1 MAKKIDKE
9 SSDGVFIFD
18 TKLLGYRKE
27 VTRTIA
33 IPKEQ
38 SLYKLAEAIIAAYN
52 FDFDH
57 CFGFFDS
64 KSDNPYSKSV
74 RKYELFTDMVAEGM
88 NIEPTG
94 ADSVKHT
101 RLDQVW
107 SRHGDSMLFLFDY
120 GDVWRFLVTLT
131 ATGNGHTSSSLP
143 SVLMSSGKAP
153 KQYR

>member
-1 MAKKIDKE
+1 MVKNVDKK

-18 TKLLGYRKE
+18 TKLLEYRRE

-38 SLYKLAEAIIAAYN
+38 SLYELAEAIIAAYG

-74 RKYELFTDMVAEGM
+74 RKYELFTDMIAEGM
-88 NIEPTG
+88 DIEPTG
-94 ADSVKHT
+94 AGSVKHT

-107 SRHGDSMLFLFDY
+107 SKRGDSMLFRFDY
-120 GDVWRFLVTLT
+120 GDDWRFSVTLT
-131 ATGNGHTSSSLP
+131 AIGDAHTSSTLP
-143 SVLMSSGKAP
+143 SDLISSGKAP
-153 KQYR
+153 KQYK